1 MLGSAME
8 QLGKRVL
15 VKRTADSDLAR
26 AYAGQTGEIMM
37 FTKSPETMVLM
48 SYTIRLDNGEHIELA
63 PSEVEI
69 LS

>member
-1 MLGSAME
+1 ME

-26 AYAGQTGEIMM
+26 AHAGQTGEIMM
-37 FTKSPETMVLM
+37 FTKNPETMVLM
-48 SYTIRLDNGEHIELA
+48 SYTIRLDNGEQIELA